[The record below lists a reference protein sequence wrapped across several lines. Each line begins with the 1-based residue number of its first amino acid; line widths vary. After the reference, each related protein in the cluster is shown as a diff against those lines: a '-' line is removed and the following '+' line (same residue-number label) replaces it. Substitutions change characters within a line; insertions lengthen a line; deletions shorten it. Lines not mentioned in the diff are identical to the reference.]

1 MSNNNKINIPI
12 SKTILKENDISSVSE
27 TLRSGWLVQGKNVA
41 EFESKW
47 CEFTGASNS
56 VAVTSCTSALYLSL
70 AALNFT
76 LEDEAI
82 VPAFTWISSAN
93 VVEHL
98 GGKVK
103 FCDIDLN
110 TFNLDPSKLESCI
123 TSKTKVIIV
132 VHLFGLS
139 ADMDEII
146 KIANKYKLKIIEDAA
161 CGFGSLYNK
170 KHVGNFGYTGCFSF
184 HPRKAITTGEGGM
197 ITTNDSVLAKK
208 LRTLRDHGAH
218 ITDYQRHHGSKPYQ
232 LAEFPEAGFNLRMT
246 DFQAVLGSSQMNRAK
261 EILEERSFI
270 GKTYNK
276 LFENLSWLKVSEY
289 NQKYVHGY
297 QSYPCIFMPE
307 EITIKSIKDINKKR
321 NQFMEY
327 LQEKGISTRPAT
339 HAIHM
344 LGYYKKKYKFK
355 PEDFPNAYAA
365 NDCSISFP
373 LYNGLTLD
381 EQNYVVKNVINY
393 NF

>member
-1 MSNNNKINIPI
+1 MSKKNKINIPI
-12 SKTILKENDISSVSE
+12 SKTILKENDINSVSE
-27 TLRSGWLVQGKNVA
+27 TLRSGWLVQGENVA
-41 EFESKW
+41 DFENKW
-47 CEFTGASNS
+47 CEFTGAAHS

-70 AALNFT
+70 ASLNFT
-76 LEDEAI
+76 FEDEAI

-103 FCDIDLN
+103 FCDIDIN
-110 TFNLDPSKLESCI
+110 TFNLDPTKLESCI

-139 ADMDEII
+139 AEMDEII
-146 KIANKYKLKIIEDAA
+146 KIANKYKLKIVEDAA
-161 CGFGSLYNK
+161 CGFGSLYKK

-184 HPRKAITTGEGGM
+184 HPRKALTTGEGGM
-197 ITTNDSVLAKK
+197 ITTNDNVLAKK
-208 LRTLRDHGAH
+208 LRILRDHGAH
-218 ITDYQRHHGSKPYQ
+218 ITDYQRHYGSKPYQ
-232 LAEFPEAGFNLRMT
+232 LAEYPEAGFNLRMT
-246 DFQAVLGSSQMNRAK
+246 DFQAALGSSQMNRAK

-276 LFENLSWLKVSEY
+276 LFENLHWLKVPEY
-289 NQKYVHGY
+289 NKKFVHGY
-297 QSYPCIFMPE
+297 QSYPCILMPE

-327 LQEKGISTRPAT
+327 LQEIGISTRPAT
-339 HAIHM
+339 HAVHM
-344 LGYYKKKYKFK
+344 LEYYKKKYKLK

-381 EQNYVVKNVINY
+381 EQNYIVENVSNY
-393 NF
+393 KF